1 MDQIALQR
9 GGTIDLQHPWTGNA
23 ALGQLTGVVGEALGV
38 GKQRCRSQQSLATK
52 ELEIAA
58 IGKAQDLVAV
68 MIGFHYLGGVAQFEI
83 ARMFERLHAGP
94 VNVRACML
102 PEGGKL

>member
-1 MDQIALQR
+1 M
-9 GGTIDLQHPWTGNA
+9 
-23 ALGQLTGVVGEALGV
+23 V
-38 GKQRCRSQQSLATK
+38 
-52 ELEIAA
+52 
-58 IGKAQDLVAV
+58 
-68 MIGFHYLGGVAQFEI
+68 IGFHYLGGVAQFEI